1 MSQPTGF
8 AILVPNRRD
17 MPLKKK
23 SVNLAELKEFPGSW
37 KIKGMDRITDAMLRV
52 ISESEE
58 LRHFKANVEYKQW
71 SVIARSA
78 TMMRGEFDIWQRRS
92 GYAVAVNCPTV
103 LVDAAASLLSLSIYD
118 DLGGFSGKSLKKDD
132 FIAIQK
138 HAFSL
143 GGVMAVLHLRN
154 VKIGGIERSVYN
166 TTGKNIGNEE
176 ELIRAAKKVKRM
188 GFRFPRLGDSYFHFW
203 VADWGGGTL
212 YQPSQFL
219 PHHVVTLA
227 KFFEEALES

>member
-1 MSQPTGF
+1 MPQPTGF
-8 AILVPNRRD
+8 AILVPNRKD
-17 MPLKKK
+17 MTLKKK
-23 SVNLAELKEFPGSW
+23 SVTLAELKEFPGSW
-37 KIKGMDRITDAMLRV
+37 KIKGLDRIIEGTLRM
-52 ISESEE
+52 ISETEE
-58 LRHFKANVEYKQW
+58 LRHFSTKVEYKQW
-71 SVIARSA
+71 IVIARSSM
-78 TMMRGEFDIWQRRS
+78 TMRGEFDIWQHRG
-92 GYAVAVNCPTV
+92 GYALAVNCPSA
-103 LVDAAASLLSLSIYD
+103 LVDAAASLLSLSIYG
-118 DLGGFSGKSLKKDD
+118 DLGGFNGKNLKKDD

-143 GGVMAVLHLRN
+143 GAVMAVLHLRN

-176 ELIRAAKKVKRM
+176 ELIRAAKKVKRI

-219 PHHVVTLA
+219 PHHAVTLV

>member
-1 MSQPTGF
+1 MPQPMGF
-8 AILVPNRRD
+8 AILVPNRKD
-17 MPLKKK
+17 APLKKK
-23 SVNLAELKEFPGSW
+23 NVNLTELKEFPGSW
-37 KIKGMDRITDAMLRV
+37 KIKGLGRIIDATLQMT
-52 ISESEE
+52 SETEE
-58 LRHFKANVEYKQW
+58 MRHFEAIVEYKQW
-71 SVIARSA
+71 SAIARSA
-78 TMMRGEFDIWQRRS
+78 TTISGEFDIWQRRS
-92 GYAVAVNCPTV
+92 GYAVAINCATV
-103 LVDAAASLLSLSIYD
+103 LVDMAASLLSLSIYE

-132 FIAIQK
+132 FITIQK

-143 GGVMAVLHLRN
+143 GAVMAVLHLRN

-176 ELIRAAKKVKRM
+176 DLIRAAKKVKRM

-212 YQPSQFL
+212 YQPSPFL
-219 PHHVVTLA
+219 PHHAVTLA